1 MKSYVIAIPGHED
14 SQEAAN
20 TCIKSSMNYGNSFE
34 VNKFDA
40 VTPDQVDSII
50 KKKKLKWNYPWEGAV
65 LDFNTGLKKSAYATK
80 NRKARIACA
89 LSHYQ
94 LWENCYQDDI
104 PYLILEHDAIFISK
118 LNYENP
124 IKSHKL
130 IISINNPRF
139 ATRKAGDYHDLIKS
153 SAADGYGIVSVP
165 NIDEMN
171 VPQGLPGN
179 SAYIIKPEGAR
190 RMIKLVEDYGLW
202 PNDALMCKQLIPR
215 IGCTQKYYTRVQGV
229 RSTTTF

>member
-1 MKSYVIAIPGHED
+1 MKSYVITIPDHED
-14 SQEAAN
+14 SQLAAD
-20 TCIKSSMNYGNSFE
+20 TCIKSSVNYDNTFE

-40 VTPDQVDSII
+40 ITPNQVDKIM
-50 KKKKLKWNYPWEGAV
+50 KKKKLQWNYPWEGVV

-94 LWENCYQDDI
+94 LWENCCKDDI
-104 PYLILEHDAIFISK
+104 NYLILEHDAIFTNK
-118 LNYENP
+118 LNHESLV
-124 IKSHKL
+124 KSHKL
-130 IISINNPRF
+130 IISINNPKF
-139 ATRKAGDYHDLIKS
+139 ATRKAGEYDNIIKS
-153 SAADGYGIVSVP
+153 TTPDGYGVVP
-165 NIDEMN
+165 VPTIDDMN

-190 RMIKLVEDYGLW
+190 RMIKLAEDYGLW

>member
-1 MKSYVIAIPGHED
+1 MKSYVIAIPDHED
-14 SQEAAN
+14 SQKAAD
-20 TCIKSSMNYGNSFE
+20 TCIKSSVNYDNTFE

-40 VTPDQVDSII
+40 TTPDQVDTIM
-50 KKKKLKWNYPWEGAV
+50 KKKKLEWNYPWEGAI

-94 LWENCYQDDI
+94 LWENCCADDAE
-104 PYLILEHDAIFISK
+104 YLILEHDAIFVNK
-118 LNYENP
+118 LNYESL

-130 IISINNPRF
+130 IISINNPKF
-139 ATRKAGDYHDLIKS
+139 ATRKSGEYDNIIKS
-153 SAADGYGIVSVP
+153 TNPDGYGVVP
-165 NIDEMN
+165 VPTIDDMN

-190 RMIKLVEDYGLW
+190 RMLKLVKDYGLW

>member
-14 SQEAAN
+14 SQKAAD
-20 TCIKSSMNYGNSFE
+20 TCIKSSVNYGNNFE

-40 VTPDQVDSII
+40 VTPDQVDSIL
-50 KKKKLKWNYPWEGAV
+50 KKKKLKWNYPWEGVV

-94 LWENCYQDDI
+94 LWENCHQEDI

-124 IKSHKL
+124 IESHKL
-130 IISINNPRF
+130 IISINNPKF
-139 ATRKAGDYHDLIKS
+139 ATRKAGDYHNLIKS
-153 SAADGYGIVSVP
+153 STADGYGIVSVP

-190 RMIKLVEDYGLW
+190 RLIKLVEDYGLW

>member
-1 MKSYVIAIPGHED
+1 MKSYVIAIPDHQE
-14 SQEAAN
+14 SQLAAN
-20 TCIKSSMNYGNSFE
+20 KCIQSSKDLQNNFTI
-34 VNKFDA
+34 NKFTA
-40 VTPDQVDSII
+40 ITPPDVDRLLKEFQI
-50 KKKKLKWNYPWEGAV
+50 KWNYPWEGKV
-65 LDFNTGLKKSAYATK
+65 TDFSTGLTKSAYST
-80 NRKARIACA
+80 NNPKARIACA

-94 LWENCYQDDI
+94 LWKNCYQDDI

-139 ATRKAGDYHDLIKS
+139 ATRKAGDYHNLIKS
-153 SAADGYGIVSVP
+153 STADGYGVVPVP